1 MASILSVINFNNF
14 LTCYNFLL
22 PIIKY
27 YVTNTSFDYA
37 AHNILIMTKL
47 FNCIQRFARYIR
59 LIIQIEMQTKIYSII
74 F

>member
-22 PIIKY
+22 PIITY
-27 YVTNTSFDYA
+27 FANTSFDYA

>member
-1 MASILSVINFNNF
+1 MASILSVIKFNNF

-22 PIIKY
+22 PIITY
-27 YVTNTSFDYA
+27 CENTSFDYA